1 MGAEHC
7 SPARGE
13 DPSLALPLRALPP
26 AAWSGHICTQGCPG
40 RVLEGWA
47 RGGGWGVRERPR
59 RAGSL
64 LWQGQLFRK
73 FTFSYCSD
81 RLPKPS

>member
-13 DPSLALPLRALPP
+13 DPSLALPCQALPP
-26 AAWSGHICTQGCPG
+26 AAWSRHVCTQGCPG

-47 RGGGWGVRERPR
+47 RGGKGGEGKDTPR
-59 RAGSL
+59 RLAALAGPALQKVHVQL
-64 LWQGQLFRK
+64 LF
-73 FTFSYCSD
+73 
-81 RLPKPS
+81 